1 MLSDKARKL
10 LMAIEKR
17 GGGVIE
23 EYQLRDATG
32 LSHGSIVAARQELV
46 AAGCLQLGKSC
57 RKLIYTLAGQRA
69 AIARSGDTLTGQQ
82 AAGMAAD
89 ALTGQKAAGTQPD
102 GLSGPQADKR
112 RADALTGQRMA
123 VTRPGDALTG
133 QHSDRAG
140 WQVAGRREPQASPLT
155 RQGEREK
162 SGGACAPKRQAKA
175 ASAEEGIFFAP
186 AMPHVAGIYY
196 DFDEWTDALM
206 HALGDCLDISES
218 LVEDGAYTVYS
229 HDFACEDT
237 YRTETTSDGF
247 VVV

>member
-10 LMAIEKR
+10 LTAIEKR

-57 RKLIYTLAGQRA
+57 RKLIYTL
-69 AIARSGDTLTGQQ
+69 
-82 AAGMAAD
+82 
-89 ALTGQKAAGTQPD
+89 
-102 GLSGPQADKR
+102 
-112 RADALTGQRMA
+112 TGQRLA
-123 VTRPGDALTG
+123 VTRQGDALTG
-133 QHSDRAG
+133 QCSDM
-140 WQVAGRREPQASPLT
+140 AGRRDPQARPLT
-155 RQGEREK
+155 RQAELGESGEGRTEK
-162 SGGACAPKRQAKA
+162 QLGKAKA
-175 ASAEEGIFFAP
+175 ANARDGVFFAP

>member
-10 LMAIEKR
+10 LTAIEKR

-57 RKLIYTLAGQRA
+57 RKLIYTLTGQRLPVT
-69 AIARSGDTLTGQQ
+69 RQGDALTGKQATVMEQDGVTGQQ
-82 AAGMAAD
+82 ADRMAAAD
-89 ALTGQKAAGTQPD
+89 ALTGQC
-102 GLSGPQADKR
+102 
-112 RADALTGQRMA
+112 
-123 VTRPGDALTG
+123 
-133 QHSDRAG
+133 SDM
-140 WQVAGRREPQASPLT
+140 AGRRDPQARSLT
-155 RQGEREK
+155 RQAELGESGEGRTEK
-162 SGGACAPKRQAKA
+162 QPGKAKA
-175 ASAEEGIFFAP
+175 ANAGGGIFFAP